1 MEITIIEFSI
11 LLNKDLFKLLIV
23 SVTSVMELILV
34 EQEINTV
41 LCLVVAKSVLRRL
54 KMWHHLHFV
63 LL

>member
-1 MEITIIEFSI
+1 MEITFIDFSI

-23 SVTSVMELILV
+23 FVNSVMKLTLV
-34 EQEINTV
+34 EQKINTV
-41 LCLVVAKSVLRRL
+41 LCLVVAKSVPRRL